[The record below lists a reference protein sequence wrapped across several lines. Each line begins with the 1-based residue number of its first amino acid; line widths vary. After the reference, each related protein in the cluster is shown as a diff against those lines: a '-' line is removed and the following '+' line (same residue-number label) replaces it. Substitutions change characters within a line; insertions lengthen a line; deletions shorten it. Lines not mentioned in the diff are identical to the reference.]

1 MAKNQKNTQDYRGDY
16 LFAMSHAQSIDS
28 TGNIIKMIPIVCFTA
43 LVILIVR
50 MHTYYRPMTQFF
62 WTKDTDTTQISDFF
76 SYNKMVI
83 ICVSAGLA
91 LLILLFRL
99 TTQSLTIKRCYAYI
113 PMGVYA
119 LFVILSY
126 IFSQYKEFALWGW
139 NDRFE
144 GTLPILA
151 YMIMLFFIINGVNN
165 ETNVKQIII
174 PLAISAFL
182 LSLLGLSQALDHDF
196 FRTTIGQ
203 KLLVP
208 NLQLVD
214 GGTTW
219 EAIDQAVANGELYL
233 RFTFNNK
240 EIYQTVYN
248 INYVSFYLTLLVP
261 LFVMVFI
268 RAFNDKETKLWKKIA
283 LGVLIALLIY
293 NLIGS
298 QSSGGYLG
306 IGVAFIIALVLF
318 NKQLLKWIKPL
329 IVVIVIIAIVMVATF
344 GRWWP
349 EISGAVKSVL
359 GIADDTAVSE
369 EQAAEKDTAVIHE
382 AGSIAPKI
390 DYMITNGNTITMSL
404 NGNEVIGAVQL
415 DGNNVTGFTLS
426 DKEGQV
432 LSMASSEESG
442 LYEILDERFHDYLTV
457 ALAYDGNQYLIQ
469 FITGGTPW
477 TFVPSNGEMYFLA
490 GTQKLVKLEKIE
502 TWGFESNRGFG
513 SGRGGIW
520 AHSFPLLKKTIF
532 IGTGADTYCAVYPQH
547 DYADKYDSGRGAA
560 NNGLYLIVDKPHNM
574 YLHMA
579 IGTGIISLLA
589 ILLLYGTYLVQSFKL
604 FWKRDLENDFLSYA
618 GVGTFLGCTGFMV
631 TGLVDDSTVSVMPM
645 FYGLLGMGIA
655 INMIIKRRDDKA
667 LATGKSK

>member
-1 MAKNQKNTQDYRGDY
+1 MAKTPKKTQDYRGDY
-16 LFAMSHAQSIDS
+16 LFAMSHAQSIDQA
-28 TGNIIKMIPIVCFTA
+28 GGIIQMIPIICFSA

-62 WTKDTDTTQISDFF
+62 WTNALDGEQITDFF
-76 SYNKMVI
+76 SFNKMVM
-83 ICVSAGLA
+83 ICVAAGMA
-91 LLILLFRL
+91 LIILLFRL
-99 TTQSLTIKRCYAYI
+99 TTQSLAIKRCYAYI
-113 PMGVYA
+113 PMGVYSI
-119 LFVILSY
+119 FVILSY
-126 IFSQYKEFALWGW
+126 AFSKYKEFALWGW

-144 GTLPILA
+144 GTIPLLA
-151 YMIMLFFIINGVNN
+151 YMIMLFFIINGVNT
-165 ETNVKQIII
+165 EENVKQIII
-174 PLAISAFL
+174 PIAISAFI
-182 LSLLGLSQALDHDF
+182 LSILGITQAIDHDF
-196 FRTTIGQ
+196 FRTAIGQ

-219 EAIDQAVANGELYL
+219 EAIDKAVANGELYL

-268 RAFNDKETKLWKKIA
+268 RAFQDKETKLWKKIA
-283 LGVLIALLIY
+283 LGVLIALLVF

-298 QSSGGYLG
+298 ASSGGYLG
-306 IGVAFIIALVLF
+306 IGVAFILALVLL

-329 IVVIVIIAIVMVATF
+329 IIIVVIIAIVMVATF

-359 GIADDTAVSE
+359 GITNDATVAAQE
-369 EQAAEKDTAVIHE
+369 EKTTPTNPAPGEL
-382 AGSIAPKI
+382 APKI
-390 DYMITNGNTITMSL
+390 DYMITSGNTVTMSI
-404 NGNEVIGAVQL
+404 NGNEIIGAVEL
-415 DGNNVTGFTLS
+415 DGDTITGFTVS
-426 DKEGQV
+426 DGDGQV
-432 LSMASSEESG
+432 LSMVPMGETGIYSFE
-442 LYEILDERFHDYLTV
+442 DERFRDYVTV
-457 ALAYDGNQYLIQ
+457 AVAYDGSQYFIQ
-469 FITGGTPW
+469 FTTGGTPW
-477 TFVPSNGEMYFLA
+477 NFVPSGGEMYFFT
-490 GTQKLVKLEKIE
+490 GTKKLVKLEKIE
-502 TWGFESNRGFG
+502 TWGFKNNRSFG

-520 AHSFPLLKKTIF
+520 AHSFPLLKKTVF

-547 DYADKYDSGRGAA
+547 DYADKYDSGRGALS
-560 NNGLYLIVDKPHNM
+560 NGLYLIVDKPHNM
-574 YLHMA
+574 YLHMG
-579 IGTGIISLLA
+579 IGTGVISLLA
-589 ILLLYGTYLVQSFKL
+589 ILLLYGTYIVQSFKL
-604 FWKRDLENDFLSYA
+604 FWKRNLENDFLSYA

-667 LATGKSK
+667 LAAAASK

>member
-1 MAKNQKNTQDYRGDY
+1 MAKTPKKTQDYRGDY
-16 LFAMSHAQSIDS
+16 LFAMSHAQSIDQA
-28 TGNIIKMIPIVCFTA
+28 GGIIQMIPIICFSA

-62 WTKDTDTTQISDFF
+62 WTNALDGEQITDFF
-76 SYNKMVI
+76 SFNKMVM
-83 ICVSAGLA
+83 ICVAAGMA
-91 LLILLFRL
+91 LIILLFRL
-99 TTQSLTIKRCYAYI
+99 TTQSLAIKRCYAYI
-113 PMGVYA
+113 PMGVYSI
-119 LFVILSY
+119 FVILSY
-126 IFSQYKEFALWGW
+126 AFSKYKEFALWGW

-144 GTLPILA
+144 GTIPLLA
-151 YMIMLFFIINGVNN
+151 YMIMLFFIINGVNT
-165 ETNVKQIII
+165 EENVKQIII
-174 PLAISAFL
+174 PIAISAFI
-182 LSLLGLSQALDHDF
+182 LSILGITQAIDHDF
-196 FRTTIGQ
+196 FRTAIGQ

-219 EAIDQAVANGELYL
+219 EAIDKAVANGELYL

-268 RAFNDKETKLWKKIA
+268 RAFQDKETKLWKKIA
-283 LGVLIALLIY
+283 LGVLIALLVF

-298 QSSGGYLG
+298 ASSGGYLG
-306 IGVAFIIALVLF
+306 IGVAFILALVLL

-329 IVVIVIIAIVMVATF
+329 IIIVVIIAIVMVATF
-344 GRWWP
+344 SRWWP

-359 GIADDTAVSE
+359 GITNDATVAAQE
-369 EQAAEKDTAVIHE
+369 ENTTPTNPAPGEL
-382 AGSIAPKI
+382 APKI
-390 DYMITNGNTITMSL
+390 DYMITSGNTVTMSI
-404 NGNEVIGAVQL
+404 NGNEIIGAVEL
-415 DGNNVTGFTLS
+415 DGDTITGFTVS
-426 DKEGQV
+426 DGDGQV
-432 LSMASSEESG
+432 LSMVPMGETGIYSFE
-442 LYEILDERFHDYLTV
+442 DERFRDYVTV
-457 ALAYDGNQYLIQ
+457 AVAYDGSQYFIQ
-469 FITGGTPW
+469 FTTGGTPW
-477 TFVPSNGEMYFLA
+477 NFVPSGGEMYFFT
-490 GTQKLVKLEKIE
+490 GTKKLVKLEKIE
-502 TWGFESNRGFG
+502 TWGFKNNRSFG

-520 AHSFPLLKKTIF
+520 AHSFPLLKKTVF

-547 DYADKYDSGRGAA
+547 DYADKYDSGRGAL

-574 YLHMA
+574 YLHMG
-579 IGTGIISLLA
+579 IGTGVISLLA
-589 ILLLYGTYLVQSFKL
+589 ILLLYGTYIVQSFKL
-604 FWKRDLENDFLSYA
+604 FWKRNLENDFLSYA

-667 LATGKSK
+667 LAAAASK